1 MQEEKRQFEQFPSR
15 QDNIRQA
22 YEKGEISTTI
32 ALNKIVIPATRV
44 VSDIEFIAK
53 QVILIKA
60 GKLVLQEEPQQILER
75 MKEKVFEVQIE
86 ENALAHVQE
95 QYKASN
101 ITSENGGVCVRIVSD
116 SKPIEGD
123 VRSVKPN
130 LEDVYLYMFDQDSN

>member
-1 MQEEKRQFEQFPSR
+1 M
-15 QDNIRQA
+15 
-22 YEKGEISTTI
+22 
-32 ALNKIVIPATRV
+32 
-44 VSDIEFIAK
+44 
-53 QVILIKA
+53 
-60 GKLVLQEEPQQILER
+60 ER

-101 ITSENGGVCVRIVSD
+101 ITSENGGACVRIVSD